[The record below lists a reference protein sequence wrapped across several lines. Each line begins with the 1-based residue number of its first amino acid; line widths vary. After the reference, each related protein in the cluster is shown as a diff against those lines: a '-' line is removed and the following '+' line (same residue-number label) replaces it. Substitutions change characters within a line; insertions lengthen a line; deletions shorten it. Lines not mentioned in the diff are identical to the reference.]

1 MHHSLTSV
9 VCLATVI
16 RSRQNWTMRGGREGG
31 REGGRDGQRDG
42 GKRKREGGSKEQREK
57 EGREGEKEG
66 REDAR
71 EGGREAVVAREAG
84 VVELP
89 LGTGWCG
96 WQQNMSRWQE
106 LVCGG
111 WQHEATC
118 EQ

>member
-1 MHHSLTSV
+1 MD
-9 VCLATVI
+9 
-16 RSRQNWTMRGGREGG
+16 RGTEGKGKGREGQKNRGKRKGGRVQG
-31 REGGRDGQRDG
+31 REG
-42 GKRKREGGSKEQREK
+42 
-57 EGREGEKEG
+57 
-66 REDAR
+66 AR

-106 LVCGG
+106 LLCGG